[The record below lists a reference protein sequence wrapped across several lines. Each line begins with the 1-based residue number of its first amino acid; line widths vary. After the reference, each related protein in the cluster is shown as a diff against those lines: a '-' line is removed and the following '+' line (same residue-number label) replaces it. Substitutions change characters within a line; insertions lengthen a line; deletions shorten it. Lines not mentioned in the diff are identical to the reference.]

1 MVETEIAYIPPVLE
15 QLEDWIGKSGMS
27 IGARL
32 PPERHLCDE
41 LGVTRAELRKA
52 LAVLEIKGL
61 VERKVGVGTFLT
73 DAPDLHAP
81 EAEPYSLKALAEQ
94 TSPHDAMETRLTL
107 EPELASLAA
116 IHATPRQLAD
126 LRQLSEAM
134 RGSTDWAT
142 YERLDAEFHAL
153 IASAAGNTLLS
164 ELFKI
169 VNAVRLAVVW
179 KRLAVPP
186 DGPPVGYHS
195 FGEHE
200 AILDALDHRDRA
212 RAHAAM
218 RAHIKSTVA
227 DMHADDR

>member
-1 MVETEIAYIPPVLE
+1 MVEADVVYAPPVLE
-15 QLEDWIGKSGMS
+15 QLEGWIRKSEMAAG
-27 IGARL
+27 GRL

-41 LGVTRAELRKA
+41 FGVTRAELRKA

-73 DAPDLHAP
+73 GTSRM
-81 EAEPYSLKALAEQ
+81 EPPNEDHYNLKALAEQ
-94 TSPHDAMETRLTL
+94 ISPHDAMETRLTM

-116 IHATPRQLAD
+116 IHATPRQLAEARS
-126 LRQLSEAM
+126 LAEAM
-134 RGSTDWAT
+134 REATDWAT
-142 YERLDAEFHAL
+142 YERLDADFHAV
-153 IASAAGNTLLS
+153 IASASGNALMS

-179 KRLAVPP
+179 KRLDVPP

-195 FGEHE
+195 FREHE
-200 AILDALDHRDRA
+200 AILDALEHRDRA

-218 RAHIKSTVA
+218 RAHIKSIVA